1 MKNYFHISLMIVLVM
16 TVSLPASAQYYRNGR
31 PIPPSKRASYYSQ
44 HQYGAGRDGDTYFG
58 LRLGFGVSTVSSDN
72 TTFDTNKSK
81 TGLNVGVAVG
91 TQAHIA
97 GTGFLGVGTVL
108 HRKGR

>member
-16 TVSLPASAQYYRNGR
+16 TVSLPASAQYYRNGQ

-44 HQYGAGRDGDTYFG
+44 HQYGASRDGDTYFG

-72 TTFDTNKSK
+72 TLNSATLLKSQS
-81 TGLNVGVAVG
+81 VVA
-91 TQAHIA
+91 QNRPECDFSCSNRLFAIS
-97 GTGFLGVGTVL
+97 
-108 HRKGR
+108 